1 MELRIAPELYLKQLI
16 IGGFEK
22 VYEIGKVF
30 RNEGIDTTHNPEF
43 TTIEF
48 YEAYSNYLKMMDT
61 TEKLLKHIFMEMFG
75 SLKVAIPRVEIKS
88 DNEDSHEHKI
98 FEIDLS
104 QPFQKFDVMT
114 EIQDHF
120 GEKID
125 LADKLL
131 RLKLEGMLSEGFPKK
146 YKEGMNEK
154 QLLDKLIEGVIEQ
167 K

>member
-1 MELRIAPELYLKQLI
+1 MDLDSNLELRIAPELYLKQLI

-61 TEKLLKHIFMEMFG
+61 TERLLKHIFMEMFG
-75 SLKVAIPRVEIKS
+75 SLKIAIPRSEIKS
-88 DNEDSHEHKI
+88 EEGSQEHNL

-104 QPFQKFDVMT
+104 EPFQKFDVMT

-120 GEKID
+120 GQKID

-131 RLKLEGMLSEGFPKK
+131 RLTLEGFLAEGFPK
-146 YKEGMNEK
+146 
-154 QLLDKLIEGVIEQ
+154 
-167 K
+167 